1 MFYKINRLVGYYNAI
16 SDERKISLAN
26 EIFSVFIQCMEYNP
40 AIGKSN
46 SAVSHLYEG
55 TKKPEAEFKLNV
67 VDMKNAED
75 ILLIA
80 IEFLYETKN
89 FDWTILNPINFKM
102 ISMLE
107 LGSRFFEESERIAN
121 WLMKLYTKLGMIS
134 QALA

>member
-1 MFYKINRLVGYYNAI
+1 MFYKINRLVGYYNTI
-16 SDERKISLAN
+16 SDERRISLAN
-26 EIFSVFIQCMEYNP
+26 EIFAVFMQCMEFNP

-46 SAVSHLYEG
+46 SAVSHLYIG
-55 TKKPEAEFKLNV
+55 TKKPDAELKLNV

-80 IEFLYETKN
+80 IEFLYETKF

-107 LGSRFFEESERIAN
+107 LGSRYFEDSKRISN

-134 QALA
+134 